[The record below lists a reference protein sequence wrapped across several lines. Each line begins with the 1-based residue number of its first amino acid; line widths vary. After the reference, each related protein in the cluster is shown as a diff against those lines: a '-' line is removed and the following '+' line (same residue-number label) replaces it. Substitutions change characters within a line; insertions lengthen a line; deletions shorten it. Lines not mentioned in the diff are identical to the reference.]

1 MGIFKKLFPSKGR
14 ETIAVQHQLKR
25 GIECPYCG
33 ETLEQ
38 KPQRKKKCPFCSNTI
53 HIRSG
58 NLVTEEKADEIDKER
73 EEERLRQREE
83 KEKERQRR
91 HLENLCERFEFSVEE
106 FQKREQEFSEKM
118 GGAKPSQID
127 VVLSLFNEGIVKRK
141 YAKTGIPYYD
151 MALFLNENNRECFH
165 ILQLATKMQ
174 LKGYQKQE
182 FVTHVGIISSGGCP
196 LCEKLDGKEMT
207 VEEALETM
215 PIPNKDCTFHLY
227 DEKRGFC
234 RCTYYPEVKDI

>member
-1 MGIFKKLFPSKGR
+1 MGILKRLFPSKGR
-14 ETIAVQHQLKR
+14 ETIANQHQTKER
-25 GIECPYCG
+25 IKCPYCG

-53 HIRSG
+53 YVRSG
-58 NLVTEEKADEIDKER
+58 KLVTEKQANEIDKER
-73 EEERLRQREE
+73 EEERE
-83 KEKERQRR
+83 KGYIED
-91 HLENLCERFEFSVEE
+91 LCERFAFSAEE
-106 FQKREQEFSEKM
+106 YQKREQELSGKM
-118 GGAKPSQID
+118 GGAKPNQVD

-151 MALFLNENNRECFH
+151 VALFLNENNKECFH
-165 ILQLATKMQ
+165 ILQQAIKME

-182 FVTHVGIISSGGCP
+182 FVTHVGITSSKGCA
-196 LCEKLDGKEMT
+196 LCEKLDGKIMT

-234 RCTYYPEVKDI
+234 RCSYYPEAKEFIK